1 MTNNNLPTWLDAVP
15 QDDPNRELLEAIAV
29 QSGNGHELGVP
40 VMWCK
45 QDADKERTR
54 DGEVPLTDD
63 QWSEVAFELWNAD
76 LFDWDWQVLSK
87 CISEVLDDEQ
97 ENDQ

>member
-1 MTNNNLPTWLDAVP
+1 MTTNKPAAWLNAVSEK
-15 QDDPNRELLEAIAV
+15 DPNRELLESIAI

-76 LFDWDWQVLSK
+76 LFDWDWEVLNK
-87 CISEVLDDEQ
+87 CMNRVLDDA
-97 ENDQ
+97 

>member
-15 QDDPNRELLEAIAV
+15 QDDPNRELLEAIAI

-40 VMWCK
+40 VMWGK
-45 QDADKERTR
+45 QDAD
-54 DGEVPLTDD
+54 GEQKISGEPPLTDD
-63 QWSEVAFELWNAD
+63 QWSEVAVELWNAD

-87 CISEVLDDEQ
+87 CMSRVLDED
-97 ENDQ
+97 DQ